1 MVEFTISMEIYLIQQ
16 DDNIH
21 LTLQKFD
28 RTSPANPFFVQKL
41 IKKLIQRE
49 NQPKNMKTIC
59 TTEKANETCLVGL
72 G

>member
-1 MVEFTISMEIYLIQQ
+1 M
-16 DDNIH
+16 H